1 MSHRHI
7 NPDIGLLKAARW
19 NMTMAIDQQQR
30 QFGALNPL
38 NFDNLPPNYSTQFT
52 NPWQSSAAPQQNL
65 YSSSS
70 HNMHQNLGMDMK
82 SEPSRLSNNLPVPSY
97 MSHTSAPP
105 PSSSLP
111 TGYPQQ
117 DMMLGRDVMPSRLPI
132 GSTYANGVSY
142 STAAPSHSTYA
153 NSSPFDSQN
162 YASAQPR
169 QSYIPQHQPYPD
181 TRRLSQPSVS
191 SSYVVNP
198 DVNRHYR
205 QRSLVDID
213 HRGMSADAARDYGD
227 VIDASRGM
235 IAMSQDATP
244 RNIYGP
250 AGGRDSYGFPPTHSS
265 RSSISSTGTYP
276 QYFGGSMDSSVSD
289 YSNTG
294 SDIESVSSRTLPRP
308 SGFLSTSIPPAPAS
322 MMGQFSSKVSSSAQK
337 KHKCKVCDKRFTRPS
352 SLQTHMYSH
361 TGEKRK
367 SIHLSDQKS
376 IH

>member
-1 MSHRHI
+1 
-7 NPDIGLLKAARW
+7 
-19 NMTMAIDQQQR
+19 MTMAIDQQQR

-38 NFDNLPPNYSTQFT
+38 NFDNLPANYNTQFT
-52 NPWQSSAAPQQNL
+52 NPWQSSAAPHQNL

-82 SEPSRLSNNLPVPSY
+82 PESNRLSNNLPIPSY
-97 MSHTSAPP
+97 GGMSHTSAPP

-111 TGYPQQ
+111 AGYAQQ
-117 DMMLGRDVMPSRLPI
+117 DMMLPRDVMSSRLPVT
-132 GSTYANGVSY
+132 STYANGVSY
-142 STAAPSHSTYA
+142 SSAAPSHTTYA
-153 NSSPFDSQN
+153 NSSPFDTSN
-162 YASAQPR
+162 YTSAQPR
-169 QSYIPQHQPYPD
+169 QTYPLQHQTYPD
-181 TRRLSQPSVS
+181 ARRLSQP
-191 SSYVVNP
+191 
-198 DVNRHYR
+198 
-205 QRSLVDID
+205 
-213 HRGMSADAARDYGD
+213 GMSADAARDYGD

-235 IAMSQDATP
+235 IAMSQDSTP

-250 AGGRDSYGFPPTHSS
+250 AGGRDSYGFPHTHSS

-308 SGFLSTSIPPAPAS
+308 SGFLSTTVPPAPSS

-361 TGEKRK
+361 TGEKPFACDVEGCGRHFSVVSNLRRHK
-367 SIHLSDQKS
+367 KVHKGDAPSEAGSEDQHSDD
-376 IH
+376 